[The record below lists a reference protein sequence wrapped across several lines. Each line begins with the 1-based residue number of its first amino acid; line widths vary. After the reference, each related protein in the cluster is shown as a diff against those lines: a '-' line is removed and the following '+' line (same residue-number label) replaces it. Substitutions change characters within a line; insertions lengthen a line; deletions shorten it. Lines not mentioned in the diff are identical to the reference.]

1 LLTDPTVRAAAMPDL
16 VLANATRDYPTRGEP
31 LRILTGVNL
40 SLDEGENASI
50 IGPSGSGKSTLLYI
64 LGALD
69 QPTNGSYELFS
80 RNPASLNEEQLAEF
94 RLVNIGFVFQEH
106 YLLPQ
111 CSALENVLLPA
122 VARGGADAAVI
133 DRGKFLLDKVGLAA
147 RANHRPSEL
156 SGGERQRV
164 AIARALLL
172 KPRLLLA
179 DEPTGNLDRSSAT
192 AIGDLLIELQKAE
205 QTILVA
211 VTHSTELAARFQ
223 HRFELDAGKLVA
235 R

>member
-1 LLTDPTVRAAAMPDL
+1 MPELLLTNVTK
-16 VLANATRDYPTRGEP
+16 DYPTRGEP
-31 LRILTGVNL
+31 LRILTGVDL
-40 SLDEGENASI
+40 SLSAGDNAAI
-50 IGPSGSGKSTLLYI
+50 LGPSGSGKSTLLYI

-69 QPTNGSYELFS
+69 QPTGGSYELF
-80 RNPASLNEEQLAEF
+80 NTKPASLNEEQLAEF
-94 RLVNIGFVFQEH
+94 RLAHVGFVFQEH

-122 VARGGADAAVI
+122 VARGGADATLQ
-133 DRGKFLLDKVGLAA
+133 DRGKFLLDRVGLAA
-147 RANHRPSEL
+147 RTDHRPSEL

-179 DEPTGNLDRSSAT
+179 DEPTGNLDRTSAT
-192 AIGDLLIELQKAE
+192 AIGDLLIELQQAE

-223 HRFELDAGKLVA
+223 RRFELDAGKLVA

>member
-1 LLTDPTVRAAAMPDL
+1 MPDL
-16 VLANATRDYPTRGEP
+16 VLANVTRDYPTRGEP
-31 LRILTGVNL
+31 LRILTGVDLTL
-40 SLDEGENASI
+40 SAGENAVI
-50 IGPSGSGKSTLLYI
+50 LGPSGSGKSTLLYI

-69 QPTNGSYELFS
+69 QPSGGTYELF
-80 RNPASLNEEQLAEF
+80 NTKPAALNEEEQAEF
-94 RLVNIGFVFQEH
+94 RLAHIGFVFQEH

-111 CSALENVLLPA
+111 CSGLENVLLPA
-122 VARGGADAAVI
+122 VARGGADATLM
-133 DRGKFLLDKVGLAA
+133 DRGKYLLDKVGLAA
-147 RANHRPSEL
+147 RADHRPSEL

-179 DEPTGNLDRSSAT
+179 DEPTGNLDRTSAT
-192 AIGDLLIELQKAE
+192 AIGDLLVELQQAE

-223 HRFELDAGKLVA
+223 RRFELDAGKLVA

>member
-1 LLTDPTVRAAAMPDL
+1 MPDL
-16 VLANATRDYPTRGEP
+16 VLANVTRDYPTRGEP
-31 LRILTGVNL
+31 LRILTGVDL
-40 SLDEGENASI
+40 SLSAGDNAAI
-50 IGPSGSGKSTLLYI
+50 LGPSGSGKSTLLYI

-69 QPTNGSYELFS
+69 QPSGGTYKLFGT
-80 RNPASLNEEQLAEF
+80 NPAALQEEPRAEF
-94 RLVNIGFVFQEH
+94 RLQHIGFVFQEH

-122 VARGGADAAVI
+122 VARGGADATLI
-133 DRGKFLLDKVGLAA
+133 DRGKYLLGKVGLAA
-147 RANHRPSEL
+147 RADHRPSEL

-179 DEPTGNLDRSSAT
+179 DEPTGNLDRTSAT
-192 AIGDLLIELQKAE
+192 AIGDLLIELQQAE

-223 HRFELDAGKLVA
+223 RRFELDAGKLVA

>member
-1 LLTDPTVRAAAMPDL
+1 MPDL
-16 VLANATRDYPTRGEP
+16 VLSQVTRDYPTRGEP
-31 LRILTGVNL
+31 LRILTGVDL
-40 SLDEGENASI
+40 SLRSGENAAI
-50 IGPSGSGKSTLLYI
+50 LGPSGSGKSTLLYI

-69 QPTNGSYELFS
+69 HPTGGSYELF
-80 RNPASLNEEQLAEF
+80 NTKPATLTEEQQAEF
-94 RLVNIGFVFQEH
+94 RLANIGFVFQEH

-122 VARGGADAAVI
+122 VARGGADATTI
-133 DRGKFLLDKVGLAA
+133 DRGKYLLDKVGLAA
-147 RANHRPSEL
+147 RAEHRPGEL

-179 DEPTGNLDRSSAT
+179 DEPTGNLDRTSAT
-192 AIGDLLIELQKAE
+192 SIGELLVELQQAE
-205 QTILVA
+205 QTIMIA

-223 HRFELDAGKLVA
+223 RRFELDAGKLVA

>member
-1 LLTDPTVRAAAMPDL
+1 MPDL
-16 VLANATRDYPTRGEP
+16 FLANVAKDYPTRGEP
-31 LRILTGVNL
+31 LRILTGVDL
-40 SLDEGENASI
+40 SLSAGENAAI
-50 IGPSGSGKSTLLYI
+50 LGPSGSGKSTLLYI

-69 QPTNGSYELFS
+69 QPSSGSYELFNTKPS
-80 RNPASLNEEQLAEF
+80 ALNEEQQAEF
-94 RLVNIGFVFQEH
+94 RLAHIGFVFQEH

-122 VARGGADAAVI
+122 VARGGADATTI
-133 DRGKFLLDKVGLAA
+133 DRGKFLLDRVGLAP
-147 RANHRPSEL
+147 RADHRPGEL

-179 DEPTGNLDRSSAT
+179 DEPTGNLDRTSA
-192 AIGDLLIELQKAE
+192 ASIGELLVELQQAE

-223 HRFELDAGKLVA
+223 RRYELDGGRLVT
-235 R
+235 RQ

>member
-1 LLTDPTVRAAAMPDL
+1 MPDL
-16 VLANATRDYPTRGEP
+16 VLANVTKDYPTRGEP
-31 LRILTGVNL
+31 LRILTGAELTLNA
-40 SLDEGENASI
+40 GENTAI
-50 IGPSGSGKSTLLYI
+50 LGPSGSGKSTLLYI

-69 QPTNGSYELFS
+69 QPTSGTYELFGTK
-80 RNPASLNEEQLAEF
+80 PAALSEEQLAEF
-94 RLVNIGFVFQEH
+94 RLRHIGFVFQEH

-122 VARGGADAAVI
+122 VARGGADATTI
-133 DRGKFLLDKVGLAA
+133 DRGKELLARVGLAA
-147 RANHRPSEL
+147 RADHRPSEL

-179 DEPTGNLDRSSAT
+179 DEPTGNLDRTSAT
-192 AIGDLLIELQKAE
+192 AIGELLIELQQAE
-205 QTILVA
+205 QMILVA

-223 HRFELDAGKLVA
+223 RRLELDAGKLVG

>member
-1 LLTDPTVRAAAMPDL
+1 MPDL
-16 VLANATRDYPTRGEP
+16 VLAEVTKDYPTRGEP
-31 LRILTGVNL
+31 LRILTGANL
-40 SLDEGENASI
+40 SLSAGENAAI
-50 IGPSGSGKSTLLYI
+50 LGPSGSGKSTLLYI

-69 QPTNGSYELFS
+69 QPTSGSYELFGTK
-80 RNPASLNEEQLAEF
+80 PAALPEEPLAEF
-94 RLVNIGFVFQEH
+94 RLKHIGFVFQEH

-122 VARGGADAAVI
+122 VARGGADATTI
-133 DRGKFLLDKVGLAA
+133 DRGKELLSRVGLAA
-147 RANHRPSEL
+147 RADHRPSEL

-179 DEPTGNLDRSSAT
+179 DEPTGNLDRTSAA
-192 AIGDLLIELQKAE
+192 AIGELLIELQKTE
-205 QTILVA
+205 QTIFVA

-223 HRFELDAGKLVA
+223 RRFELDAGKLVT

>member
-1 LLTDPTVRAAAMPDL
+1 MPDL
-16 VLANATRDYPTRGEP
+16 LLTNITRDYPTRGEP
-31 LRILTGVNL
+31 LRILTGLDLTL
-40 SLDEGENASI
+40 SAGDNAAI
-50 IGPSGSGKSTLLYI
+50 LGPSGSGKSTLLYI

-69 QPTNGSYELFS
+69 QPTSGTYELFGTK
-80 RNPASLNEEQLAEF
+80 PAALSEDNLAEF
-94 RLVNIGFVFQEH
+94 RLATIGFVFQEH

-122 VARGGADAAVI
+122 VARGGADAALT
-133 DRGKFLLDKVGLAA
+133 DRGKYLLDKVGLAA
-147 RANHRPSEL
+147 RAEHRPSEL

-172 KPRLLLA
+172 QPRLLLA
-179 DEPTGNLDRSSAT
+179 DEPTGNLDRTSAA
-192 AIGDLLIELQKAE
+192 AIGELLIELQKAE
-205 QTILVA
+205 QTIFVA

-223 HRFELDAGKLVA
+223 RRFELDEGKLVA